1 MMIEKVRDDI
11 AALDFQIVDLIA
23 KRTDLASH
31 VLHAKRADGFIQIN
45 DERQNERVL
54 NRAVDLATERN
65 IDAGSVKRIFE
76 ILIAM
81 NQDIQHE
88 LSGEGN
94 LP

>member
-1 MMIEKVRDDI
+1 MIEKVREDI
-11 AALDFQIVDLIA
+11 AKLDVQIVDLIA
-23 KRTDLASH
+23 QRTDLASR
-31 VLHAKRADGFIQIN
+31 VLQAKRADGLTNIN
-45 DERQNERVL
+45 DERQNEKVL

>member
-1 MMIEKVRDDI
+1 MIEKVRDDI
-11 AALDFQIVDLIA
+11 ANLDFQIVDLIA
-23 KRTDLASH
+23 KRTDLASR
-31 VLHAKRADGFIQIN
+31 VLQAKRADGFIKI
-45 DERQNERVL
+45 DDKRQNEKVL

>member
-1 MMIEKVRDDI
+1 MIEEVRSQIEAIDADI
-11 AALDFQIVDLIA
+11 IELIA
-23 KRTDLASH
+23 RRTDLASQ
-31 VLHAKRADGFIQIN
+31 VLHAKRADGFTQIN
-45 DERQNERVL
+45 DKKQNERVL

-65 IDAGSVKRIFE
+65 IDVVSVKEIFE

-81 NQDIQHE
+81 NLEMQPG

>member
-1 MMIEKVRDDI
+1 MIEKVRDDI
-11 AALDFQIVDLIA
+11 AALDFQIVELIA
-23 KRTDLASH
+23 KRTDLASQ

>member
-1 MMIEKVRDDI
+1 MIEKVRREI
-11 AALDFQIVDLIA
+11 AALDLQIVDLIA
-23 KRTDLASH
+23 KRTDLASR
-31 VLHAKRADGFIQIN
+31 VLQAKRADGLKNIN
-45 DERQNERVL
+45 DPRQNETVL

-76 ILIAM
+76 ILITM

>member
-1 MMIEKVRDDI
+1 MIEEVRSQV
-11 AALDFQIVDLIA
+11 ALIDAQIIELIA
-23 KRTDLASH
+23 RRTELASQI
-31 VLHAKRADGFIQIN
+31 LQAKRADGFTQIN
-45 DERQNERVL
+45 DERQNKLVL
-54 NRAVDLATERN
+54 DRAVDLATERN

-81 NQDIQHE
+81 NLEMQHG

>member
-1 MMIEKVRDDI
+1 MIEKVRDDI
-11 AALDFQIVDLIA
+11 AKLDLQIVELIA
-23 KRTDLASH
+23 KRTDLASR
-31 VLHAKRADGFIQIN
+31 VLQAKRADGLLKI
-45 DERQNERVL
+45 DDKRQNERVL